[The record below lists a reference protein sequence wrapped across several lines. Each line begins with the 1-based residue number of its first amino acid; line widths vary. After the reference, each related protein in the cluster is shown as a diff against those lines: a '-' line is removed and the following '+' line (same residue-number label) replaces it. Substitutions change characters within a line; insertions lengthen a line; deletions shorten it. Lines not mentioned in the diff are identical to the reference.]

1 MMITLEND
9 KLVSCIMLVG
19 EVDILN
25 IELRLVLYL
34 QFHAR
39 FNTLM
44 KSNIKYFFFLL
55 IYNRSIILLQ

>member
-9 KLVSCIMLVG
+9 KLVSCMLVG

-55 IYNRSIILLQ
+55 IYNRNIVLLQ

>member
-9 KLVSCIMLVG
+9 KLVSCMLVG

-44 KSNIKYFFFLL
+44 KSNIKYFFFF
-55 IYNRSIILLQ
+55 Y